1 MSFLRMP
8 SASLQEGLNRRSFL
22 RFMLWAG
29 LISYSSKSALAAI
42 NDLSSE
48 VRSLS
53 LFNPRTKEGYN
64 GIYWRNGEYVAS
76 ALANVNYIMR
86 DVRTD
91 DIKQID
97 RDLLDLIYKI
107 SLKLKTDGPFHVLS
121 GYRSHKTNSLI
132 VKQFESTAKNSF
144 HTKGQAVDIR
154 LPGQRVSVLR
164 RAAFELREGGIGFY
178 PRQRFVHID
187 VGPVR
192 YWSA

>member
-1 MSFLRMP
+1 MPILRMP
-8 SASLQEGLNRRSFL
+8 SASSKDGINRRNFL
-22 RFMLWAG
+22 KLMIWTG
-29 LISYSSKSALAAI
+29 LISYSSKSSFAAI

-64 GIYWRNGEYVAS
+64 GVYWRNGEYVAS
-76 ALANVNYIMR
+76 ALDRVNYIMR

-97 RDLLDLIYKI
+97 TDLLDLIYKI
-107 SLKLKTDGPFHVLS
+107 SLKLKTDGPFHILS

-132 VKQFESTAKNSF
+132 VKQFERPAKNSF

-154 LPGQRVSVLR
+154 LPGLRASKLR

-178 PRQRFVHID
+178 PRRKFVHID

>member
-1 MSFLRMP
+1 MPILRMP
-8 SASLQEGLNRRSFL
+8 SASSKDGINRRNFL
-22 RFMLWAG
+22 KLMIWTG
-29 LISYSSKSALAAI
+29 LISYSSKSAFAAI

-64 GIYWRNGEYVAS
+64 GVYWRNGEYVAS
-76 ALANVNYIMR
+76 ALARVNYIMR

-97 RDLLDLIYKI
+97 TDLLDLIHKL
-107 SLKLKTDGPFHVLS
+107 SLKLKTDGPFHILS
-121 GYRSHKTNSLI
+121 GYRSPKTNSLI
-132 VKQFESTAKNSF
+132 VKQFERTAKNRF

-154 LPGQRVSVLR
+154 LPGLRASKLR

-178 PRQRFVHID
+178 PRRKFVHVD

>member
-1 MSFLRMP
+1 MP
-8 SASLQEGLNRRSFL
+8 SASSKGGMNRRNFL
-22 RFMLWAG
+22 KLMLWTG

-64 GIYWRNGEYVAS
+64 GVYWRNGEYVAS
-76 ALANVNYIMR
+76 ALDRVNYIMR

-97 RDLLDLIYKI
+97 TDLLDLIYKI
-107 SLKLKTDGPFHVLS
+107 SLKLKTDGPFHILS

-132 VKQFESTAKNSF
+132 VKQFERTAKNSF

-154 LPGQRVSVLR
+154 LPGQRTSSLR
-164 RAAFELREGGIGFY
+164 RAAFELSEGGIGYY
-178 PRQRFVHID
+178 PRQGFVHID

>member
-1 MSFLRMP
+1 MSILRMP
-8 SASLQEGLNRRSFL
+8 SASSKGGMNRRNFL
-22 RFMLWAG
+22 KLMLWTG
-29 LISYSSKSALAAI
+29 LISYSSKAALAAI

-48 VRSLS
+48 VRSLL

-64 GIYWRNGEYVAS
+64 GVYWRNGEYVAS
-76 ALANVNYIMR
+76 ALDRVNYIMR

-97 RDLLDLIYKI
+97 TDLLDLIYKI
-107 SLKLKTDGPFHVLS
+107 SLKLKMKGPFHVLS
-121 GYRSHKTNSLI
+121 GYRNHKTNSLLH
-132 VKQFESTAKNSF
+132 KHYENTAKNSF

-154 LPGQRVSVLR
+154 LPGQRTSSLR
-164 RAAFELREGGIGFY
+164 RAAFELSEGGIGYY
-178 PRQRFVHID
+178 PRQGFVHID

>member
-8 SASLQEGLNRRSFL
+8 SASFKEGLNRRSFL
-22 RFMLWAG
+22 RLMLWAG
-29 LISYSSKSALAAI
+29 LISYSSKSAFAAI
-42 NDLSSE
+42 NDLTSE

-76 ALANVNYIMR
+76 ALAAVNYIMR

-91 DIKQID
+91 DVKQID

-121 GYRSHKTNSLI
+121 GYRSHQTNSLI

-154 LPGQRVSVLR
+154 LPGQRASVLR

>member
-8 SASLQEGLNRRSFL
+8 SASLKEGLNRRSFL
-22 RFMLWAG
+22 KLMLWAG
-29 LISYSSKSALAAI
+29 LISYSSKPAFAAI
-42 NDLSSE
+42 DELSSE

-53 LFNPRTKEGYN
+53 FFNPRTKEGFN
-64 GIYWRNGEYVAS
+64 GIYWRNGEYVTS
-76 ALANVNYIMR
+76 ALGNLNHIMR
-86 DVRTD
+86 DIRTGD
-91 DIKQID
+91 VKQID
-97 RDLLDLIYKI
+97 TDLLDLIYKI
-107 SLKLKTDGPFHVLS
+107 SQKLKMKGPFHVLS
-121 GYRSHKTNSLI
+121 GYRSHKTNSLLL
-132 VKQFESTAKNSF
+132 KHYENTAKNSF

-154 LPGQRVSVLR
+154 LPGQRASVLR

>member
-1 MSFLRMP
+1 MSILRMP
-8 SASLQEGLNRRSFL
+8 SASSKDGMNRRNFL
-22 RFMLWAG
+22 KLMLWTG

-48 VRSLS
+48 VRSLL

-64 GIYWRNGEYVAS
+64 GVYWRNGEYVAS
-76 ALANVNYIMR
+76 ALDRVNYIMR

-97 RDLLDLIYKI
+97 TDLLDLIYKI
-107 SLKLKTDGPFHVLS
+107 SLKLKTDRPFHILS

-132 VKQFESTAKNSF
+132 VKQFERTAKNSF

-154 LPGQRVSVLR
+154 LPGQRTTVLR

-178 PRQRFVHID
+178 PRKRFVHID

-192 YWSA
+192 YWRA

>member
-8 SASLQEGLNRRSFL
+8 SASLKEGLNRRSFL
-22 RFMLWAG
+22 RLMLWAG

-76 ALANVNYIMR
+76 ALDNVNYIMR

-91 DIKQID
+91 DVKQID
-97 RDLLDLIYKI
+97 TDLLDLIYKI
-107 SLKLKTDGPFHVLS
+107 SLKLKTVGPFHVLS

-154 LPGQRVSVLR
+154 LPGQRASVLR